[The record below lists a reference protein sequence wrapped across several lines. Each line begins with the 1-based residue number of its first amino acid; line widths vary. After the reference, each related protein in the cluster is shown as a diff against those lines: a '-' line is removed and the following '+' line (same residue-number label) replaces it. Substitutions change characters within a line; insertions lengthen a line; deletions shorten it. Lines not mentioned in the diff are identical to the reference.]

1 LSDYKLK
8 SKAKVYEKFSAY
20 TKISTFKG
28 NSSIVKAYKYSSV
41 LRQDLEPSITIY
53 YMFFARVGE

>member
-1 LSDYKLK
+1 VLDYELK
-8 SKAKVYEKFSAY
+8 SKAKIHENLRLHQMRA
-20 TKISTFKG
+20 FKG

-53 YMFFARVGE
+53 YMSFARVGR